1 MDLNDMDT
9 FDEELKQELAKAVED
24 FIGFPKELGEDFS
37 TTMRRSS
44 FAAGARWMHK
54 HLREVDGTENG
65 TIWHGADELPV
76 DGCLILMK
84 TDIYKADELNWRV
97 TNYDKDD
104 KAYFKTYVVKWCYID
119 DIN

>member
-1 MDLNDMDT
+1 MDY
-9 FDEELKQELAKAVED
+9 ELEQDLAKAIED

-37 TTMRRSS
+37 TTMRRRA

-54 HLREVDGTENG
+54 RLRKADDMENG
-65 TIWHGADELPV
+65 TVWREADELPV
-76 DGCLILMK
+76 DGCRILMK

-97 TNYDKDD
+97 TDYNKDD

>member
-1 MDLNDMDT
+1 MDT
-9 FDEELKQELAKAVED
+9 FDEELKQELAKAIED
-24 FIGFPKELGEDFS
+24 FIGFPNELGEDFS

-54 HLREVDGTENG
+54 RLREVEGTENG

-84 TDIYKADELNWRV
+84 TDIYKADALNWSV
-97 TNYDKDD
+97 TNYHKDD
-104 KAYFKTYVVKWCYID
+104 KAHFKTYVVKWCYID

>member
-1 MDLNDMDT
+1 MKTNIMDNET
-9 FDEELKQELAKAVED
+9 ERELAKAIED
-24 FIGFPKELGEDFS
+24 FIGSPKELGEDFS
-37 TTMRRSS
+37 TTMRRGS

>member
-9 FDEELKQELAKAVED
+9 FDEELKQELAKAVKD
-24 FIGFPKELGEDFS
+24 FIGFPKEMDEDFS
-37 TTMRRSS
+37 TTMRRDS
-44 FAAGARWMHK
+44 FAAGARWMHN
-54 HLREVDGTENG
+54 HLRAQVGMENG

-97 TNYDKDD
+97 TNYNKDD
-104 KAYFKTYVVKWCYID
+104 KAYFKTYVVKWCYVD

>member
-1 MDLNDMDT
+1 MDHET
-9 FDEELKQELAKAVED
+9 EQELAKAIED

-37 TTMRRSS
+37 TTMRRGS

-54 HLREVDGTENG
+54 HLREVDGKENG

-84 TDIYKADELNWRV
+84 TDIYKADALNWREK
-97 TNYDKDD
+97 NKN
-104 KAYFKTYVVKWCYID
+104 K
-119 DIN
+119 INKN

>member
-1 MDLNDMDT
+1 MDT
-9 FDEELKQELAKAVED
+9 FDEELKQELAKAIED
-24 FIGFPKELGEDFS
+24 FIRFPKELGEDFS

-44 FAAGARWMHK
+44 FTAGARWMHK

-84 TDIYKADELNWRV
+84 TDIYKADALNWSV
-97 TNYDKDD
+97 TNYHKDD
-104 KAYFKTYVVKWCYID
+104 KAHFKTYVVKWCYID